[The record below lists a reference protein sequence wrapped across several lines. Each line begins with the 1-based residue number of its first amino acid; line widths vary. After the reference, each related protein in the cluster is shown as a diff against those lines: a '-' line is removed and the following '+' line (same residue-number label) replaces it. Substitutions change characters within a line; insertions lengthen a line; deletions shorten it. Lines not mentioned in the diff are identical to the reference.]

1 MTAPIPVSSGTVAP
15 TETVHR
21 GGRFR
26 GASVNLM
33 YVPALILFA
42 VFIVYPFINGI
53 VIATTNWDGYS
64 PTRAGVGLAN
74 FARLWSDPNFLISL
88 RNTFVYAFGCT
99 ILQQVFGLLL
109 AVLVDTS
116 IRGRNVARAIIYL
129 PVLVSPVVMGTL
141 YYLIFRYDQGAL
153 NDLLG
158 VFGLSQVSWLSDSG
172 FAVGVIVVIN
182 SLQFVGISMLIYL
195 SGLQSIGT
203 DVREAASL
211 DGAVGFQ
218 QFRRITIPLLLPAFS
233 SSSVINLIGGFKL
246 FDIIKVLTGGGPGY
260 STNSVSTFITTT
272 YFSNQ
277 SAGYAAAQGVVLF
290 VLIAVFTLALN
301 WWFDRRRAELEG

>member
-1 MTAPIPVSSGTVAP
+1 MTSPAITPPPVSTSEIT
-15 TETVHR
+15 HR
-21 GGRFR
+21 SSRFR
-26 GASVNLM
+26 GASINLM
-33 YVPALILFA
+33 YLPALLLFA
-42 VFIVYPFINGI
+42 IFIVYPFINGI

-64 PTRAGVGLAN
+64 PGRAGVGLAN
-74 FARLWSDPNFLISL
+74 FTRLWSDPNFLVSL

-99 ILQQVFGLLL
+99 ILQQIFGLLL
-109 AVLVDTS
+109 AVLVDSS

-141 YYLIFRYDQGAL
+141 YYLVFRYDQGAL

-158 VFGLSQVSWLSDSG
+158 AFGLSQVSWLSDSG
-172 FAVGVIVVIN
+172 FAVGVIVAIN

-195 SGLQSIGT
+195 SGLQSIGS
-203 DVREAASL
+203 DVREAAAL
-211 DGAVGFQ
+211 DGAVGFR
-218 QFRRITIPLLLPAFS
+218 QFRRITIPLLLPAFA

-290 VLIAVFTLALN
+290 ILIAVFTLALN
-301 WWFDRRRAELEG
+301 WWFDRRRAQLEG